1 VSKSVSPTTAQD
13 WLRDWQEQGLLEP
26 ARPGKRIRS
35 WQLREPWLAWVIGQL
50 EREE

>member
-1 VSKSVSPTTAQD
+1 MAQD